1 MHRIGVFGGSFNPIH
16 LGHLA
21 VAQAVIH
28 QNLVDEVWLMV
39 SPQNPLKQAATDLA
53 AEQDRLA
60 LARLAVKN
68 CNNVF
73 VSDFEMQ
80 LPRPSYTWRTMEA
93 LQEKYIEQR
102 FSLIIGAD
110 NWLNFNRWAHHEA
123 LLAAYPL
130 LVYPREGYPISADTL
145 PPSVHLIDAPLFP
158 FSSTSIRESIKNG
171 ASVEQQ
177 IPTSILTAA
186 EKLYQ

>member
-1 MHRIGVFGGSFNPIH
+1 MRRIGVFGGSFNPIH

-53 AEQDRLA
+53 PEQDRLA
-60 LARLAVKN
+60 LARLAVKD
-68 CNNVF
+68 CSNVF
-73 VSDFEMQ
+73 VSDFEML

-93 LQEKYIEQR
+93 LQEKYLEQR

-110 NWLNFNRWAHHEA
+110 NWLNFNRWAQHEA

-158 FSSTSIRESIKNG
+158 FSSTTIRESIKNG

-186 EKLYQ
+186 KTLYQ

>member
-1 MHRIGVFGGSFNPIH
+1 MRRIGVFGGSFNPIH

-39 SPQNPLKQAATDLA
+39 SPQNPLKQTATDLA
-53 AEQDRLA
+53 AEQDRLT
-60 LARLAVKN
+60 LARLAVKDCSN
-68 CNNVF
+68 GF

-93 LQEKYIEQR
+93 LQKQYPQQQ

-110 NWLNFNRWAHHEA
+110 NWLNFNRWAQYEE

-130 LVYPREGYPISADTL
+130 LVYPRKGYPISADTL

-158 FSSTSIRESIKNG
+158 FSSTSIRKSIKNG